1 MNNSFMNKYFGP
13 LPRDYCI
20 YFYIMSIMFGILLA
34 LSAVSMTIYIVT
46 HLNKLRMPFVINGML
61 VLFNLFLGYI
71 ANRLLH
77 TMCIKAI

>member
-1 MNNSFMNKYFGP
+1 MTNSFMNKYFGP

-34 LSAVSMTIYIVT
+34 LSAVSMAIYIVT

-77 TMCIKAI
+77 TMCVKAI

>member
-1 MNNSFMNKYFGP
+1 MTNTFMNKYFGP

-34 LSAVSMTIYIVT
+34 LSAVSMAIYIVT

-77 TMCIKAI
+77 TMCVKAI

>member
-1 MNNSFMNKYFGP
+1 MNKYFGP

-34 LSAVSMTIYIVT
+34 LSAVSMSIYIVT

-77 TMCIKAI
+77 TMCVKAI

>member
-1 MNNSFMNKYFGP
+1 MTNSFMNKYFGP

-34 LSAVSMTIYIVT
+34 LSAISMAIYIVT

-77 TMCIKAI
+77 TMCVKAI

>member
-1 MNNSFMNKYFGP
+1 MTNSFMNKYFGP

-34 LSAVSMTIYIVT
+34 LSAISMAIYIVT

>member
-1 MNNSFMNKYFGP
+1 
-13 LPRDYCI
+13 
-20 YFYIMSIMFGILLA
+20 MFGILLA
-34 LSAVSMTIYIVT
+34 LSAVSMAIYIVT

-77 TMCIKAI
+77 TMCVKAI

>member
-1 MNNSFMNKYFGP
+1 MNKYFGP

-34 LSAVSMTIYIVT
+34 LSAISMAIYIVT

-77 TMCIKAI
+77 TMCVKAI

>member
-1 MNNSFMNKYFGP
+1 MTNSFMNKYFGP

-34 LSAVSMTIYIVT
+34 LSAVSMAIYIVT

-61 VLFNLFLGYI
+61 ILFNLFLGYI

-77 TMCIKAI
+77 TMCVKAI

>member
-77 TMCIKAI
+77 TMCVKAI